1 MVTVFFFFK
10 SIVLETQG
18 YNRGVIVIKTYFLWY
33 WACQVVLGVRNPPA
47 SAGDTVDTGL
57 IPGLGKSPGGG
68 NGSPLQYSCLENSM
82 DRRAWQA
89 TVCGTAKRYDWTTK
103 HIEIFQ
109 IIIYFL
115 LVVFSLISIWPEY
128 IVFWGFA
135 NCCPGGQTSVFI
147 SDILLEHS
155 HTHLFMYYLWLL
167 SCYNSRMNSYDIR
180 HLVHELK

>member
-1 MVTVFFFFK
+1 MKHHKLNVKKEKIFHFSGSTDLQ
-10 SIVLETQG
+10 VLLNSWSLPGGSSGKEP
-18 YNRGVIVIKTYFLWY
+18 
-33 WACQVVLGVRNPPA
+33 ACQCRRHKRCRFEPWVGKIPWRRKWQPA
-47 SAGDTVDTGL
+47 PIFLPGKFHGQKSLAG
-57 IPGLGKSPGGG
+57 
-68 NGSPLQYSCLENSM
+68 YSM
-82 DRRAWQA
+82 WDRKEIRL
-89 TVCGTAKRYDWTTK
+89 TTK

>member
-1 MVTVFFFFK
+1 MSTPGL
-10 SIVLETQG
+10 SVLH
-18 YNRGVIVIKTYFLWY
+18 YPSLP
-33 WACQVVLGVRNPPA
+33 WASQVALVVKNVPANAEDVR
-47 SAGDTVDTGL
+47 DVGL
-57 IPGLGKSPGGG
+57 IPGSGRSPGGG
-68 NGSPLQYSCLENSM
+68 NGNLLQYSYLENSM

-89 TVCGTAKRYDWTTK
+89 TVCRTAKRQVWTME

-135 NCCPGGQTSVFI
+135 NYCPGGQTSVFI